1 MTPRILLCT
10 DLDRTLIPN
19 GPQSESVNAR
29 KIFTELVSR
38 DELTLTYVTG
48 RHLEIIEQAIK
59 NYQLPVPDYIIADVG
74 STIYQSGPDGWTH
87 WQEWENEI
95 SPCWANKSHYDIK
108 ALLGDISFLRMQ
120 EMQKQNTHKLS
131 YYVPLQT
138 DHEKLINEIDSRLQ
152 QAGVKAAIIWS
163 IDEPAAIGLLD
174 IVPANVSKKHAIEF
188 LMEKQNFNIKN
199 TVFSGDSGND
209 LQVIASP
216 IQSILVANA
225 SDKIKSTALEQTRK
239 LGIED
244 TLYIA
249 RGAYMGMNGN
259 YSAGVIEG
267 LVHFIPETEEW
278 VKALI

>member
-29 KIFTELVSR
+29 NIFSELVNR
-38 DELTLTYVTG
+38 DEITLTYVTG

-74 STIYQSGPDGWTH
+74 STIYQSDPDGWKH

-95 SPCWANKSHYDIK
+95 SPSWANKSHYDIK
-108 ALLGDISFLRMQ
+108 ALLDDISILRMQ
-120 EMQKQNTHKLS
+120 ETQKQNTHKLS

-138 DHEKLINEIDSRLQ
+138 NHEKLIKEIDSRLQ
-152 QAGVKAAIIWS
+152 LSGVKAAIIWS

-174 IVPANVSKKHAIEF
+174 IVPENASKKHAIEF
-188 LMEKQNFNIKN
+188 LMEEQNFNIKN

-209 LQVIASP
+209 LQVINSP
-216 IQSILVANA
+216 IQSVLVANT
-225 SDKIKSTALEQTRK
+225 SDEIKKTALEQTRE
-239 LGIED
+239 LGVED

-249 RGAYMGMNGN
+249 SGDYIGMNGN
-259 YSAGVIEG
+259 YSAGIIEG
-267 LVHFIPETEEW
+267 LVHFLPDTEEW